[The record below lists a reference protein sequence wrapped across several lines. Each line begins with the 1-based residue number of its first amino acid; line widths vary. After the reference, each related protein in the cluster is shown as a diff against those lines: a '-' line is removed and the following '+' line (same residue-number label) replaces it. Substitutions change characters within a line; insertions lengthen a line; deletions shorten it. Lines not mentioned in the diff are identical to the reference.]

1 MSLTSAQKLYL
12 SAYYYRQWLGA
23 GVVLGI
29 WYILAPTP
37 GEIILPQCEPDGTIA
52 RISERADG
60 ATFWRTQLPY
70 VEKQLSA
77 ALNWDS
83 DQASANARDRT
94 AQEMANAY
102 LERTYVEHPELAP
115 SIAQR
120 RADQLRAAADAI
132 EDAENSAIVSDYMKK
147 QAAAAQACKDKI
159 LAMK

>member
-37 GEIILPQCEPDGTIA
+37 GEIILPQCEPDGVVA
-52 RISERADG
+52 KISERAHG
-60 ATFWRTQLPY
+60 TTFWQTQLPY
-70 VEKQLSA
+70 VQKQLSA

-132 EDAENSAIVSDYMKK
+132 EDAENSAIVSDYMRK
-147 QAAAAQACKDKI
+147 
-159 LAMK
+159 